1 MSSNTDTRHI
11 IRPEHFALAPQLLGM
26 ELARPARRLAAIL
39 LDLILVAILVQTAGP
54 WLFALAAAYAFF
66 RFASRPTA
74 GSSTRFLVRA
84 AGALIL
90 FLVVK
95 RGFNAALEYGSS
107 MMRPAEAPRVAMA
120 STAGGGRKTAA
131 KPARAEPG
139 FGTAVRVTS
148 SLVALNSAKNA
159 EEARPIARNMVAG
172 FRESGMDDDQI
183 REALAELE
191 DDSGKP
197 WMKDALQGLVAPAQ
211 AAPAPFP
218 PETLAVRYAA
228 ALTSGDSAAADSLRP
243 RVGAALAG
251 DTLAALDAQLAKTR
265 AEKVRME
272 QRAEAAEE
280 ERDEDKGLL
289 GTLKDLLD
297 DLGLG
302 FGWTG
307 LYFTAFTA
315 LWRGQTPGKRLL
327 GVRVLRLD
335 GKPLSMWGSF
345 ERFGGYAAGL
355 VTGLLGFA
363 QVYWDRNR
371 QAIHDKISETVVVRE
386 RKPAPEPVAPPPSA
400 LRPRP
405 LPARP
410 GPAPA
415 PPAA

>member
-1 MSSNTDTRHI
+1 MSGTTEARHI

-39 LDLILVAILVQTAGP
+39 LDLALVAILVHSAGP
-54 WLFALAAAYAFF
+54 WLLALAAAYAFF
-66 RFASRPTA
+66 RFASRGNA
-74 GSSTRFLVRA
+74 GSTRRFLVRA

-95 RGFNAALEYGSS
+95 RGINAAQDFGSS
-107 MMRPAEAPRVAMA
+107 ALRRSATPRVAAA
-120 STAGGGRKTAA
+120 SVAGGGGKAPA
-131 KPARAEPG
+131 KKPNEAG
-139 FGTAVRVTS
+139 LGTAVRMTS
-148 SLVALNSAKNA
+148 SLVALNNAKSA
-159 EEARPIARNMVAG
+159 EEARAIAEKMVAS
-172 FRESGMDDDQI
+172 FREAGMDDSAI
-183 REALAELE
+183 RKALVDFEE
-191 DDSGKP
+191 DSEKP
-197 WMKDALQGLVAPAQ
+197 WMEEALQGLLEPAPEAPA
-211 AAPAPFP
+211 ALP

-243 RVGAALAG
+243 RVGAALAT
-251 DTLAALDAQLAKTR
+251 DTLSALDEELKEAR
-265 AEKVRME
+265 AERAEME

-280 ERDEDKGLL
+280 ARDEDRGLL
-289 GTLKDLLD
+289 GNLKELLE

-307 LYFTAFTA
+307 LYFTAFTM

-335 GKPLSMWGSF
+335 GRPLTVWGSF

-363 QVYWDRNR
+363 QVFWDRNR

-386 RKPAPEPVAPPPSA
+386 RKPIPAAAPPPLHLRSA
-400 LRPRP
+400 PP
-405 LPARP
+405 PVRP
-410 GPAPA
+410 GPAAA
-415 PPAA
+415 PPVP

>member
-1 MSSNTDTRHI
+1 MSSNSDARHI

-39 LDLILVAILVQTAGP
+39 LDLLLVTILVQTAGP

-66 RFASRPTA
+66 RFAARPAA
-74 GSSTRFLVRA
+74 GSTTRFLVRA

-90 FLVVK
+90 FLMVK
-95 RGFNAALEYGSS
+95 RGVNAAQDFGSS
-107 MMRPAEAPRVAMA
+107 MMRPAEAPRMA
-120 STAGGGRKTAA
+120 TASAAGGGRKTAA
-131 KPARAEPG
+131 KPAKTEVG
-139 FGTAVRVTS
+139 LGTAVRFTS
-148 SLVALNSAKNA
+148 SLVALNNAKNA
-159 EEARPIARNMVAG
+159 EEARPIAEKMVAS
-172 FRESGMDDDQI
+172 FRESGMDDDAI

-191 DDSGKP
+191 NDSGKP
-197 WMKDALQGLVAPAQ
+197 WMEEALQGLVEPAQ
-211 AAPAPFP
+211 AAPPPLP

-228 ALTSGDSAAADSLRP
+228 ALTAGDSATADSLRP
-243 RVGAALAG
+243 RVGAALAV
-251 DTLAALDAQLAKTR
+251 DTLTALDAKLKEAR
-265 AEKVRME
+265 AEKVKME

-280 ERDEDKGLL
+280 ERDEKKGLL
-289 GTLKDLLD
+289 GSLKDLLD

-335 GKPLSMWGSF
+335 GKPLTMWGSF

-363 QVYWDRNR
+363 QVFWDRNR

-386 RKPAPEPVAPPPSA
+386 RKPAPEAAPPPSS
-400 LRPRP
+400 LRPGQF
-405 LPARP
+405 PARP
-410 GPAPA
+410 SPAPA